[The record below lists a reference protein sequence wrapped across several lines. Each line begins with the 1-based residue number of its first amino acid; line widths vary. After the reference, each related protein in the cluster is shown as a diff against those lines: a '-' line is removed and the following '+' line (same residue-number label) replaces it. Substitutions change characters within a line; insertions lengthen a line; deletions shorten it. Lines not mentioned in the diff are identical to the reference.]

1 VSVQES
7 STHWRRRSL
16 TKQKWYCSFFFNRG
30 VDKTTYC
37 IEFEILLWQLLLII
51 IDFTDH
57 RAAIYNQTSQNS
69 FLSASFLS
77 ESGFSSRGVAET
89 WKQAHFLSEV
99 HIKFFWRPHET
110 KKKNTIGK
118 ITNLFCI
125 YFFQID
131 RYIYECILT
140 IFYKYVMFF
149 ISLPT
154 KREKYYLQ

>member
-16 TKQKWYCSFFFNRG
+16 TKQKLYCSFFLTEVWTRRQ
-30 VDKTTYC
+30 C

-57 RAAIYNQTSQNS
+57 RAATYNQTSQNS

-99 HIKFFWRPHET
+99 HIKFFWRPHEIQRN
-110 KKKNTIGK
+110 KNTIGK

-125 YFFQID
+125 SVFK
-131 RYIYECILT
+131 YIINIYLHT
-140 IFYKYVMFF
+140 
-149 ISLPT
+149 
-154 KREKYYLQ
+154 YYNFL